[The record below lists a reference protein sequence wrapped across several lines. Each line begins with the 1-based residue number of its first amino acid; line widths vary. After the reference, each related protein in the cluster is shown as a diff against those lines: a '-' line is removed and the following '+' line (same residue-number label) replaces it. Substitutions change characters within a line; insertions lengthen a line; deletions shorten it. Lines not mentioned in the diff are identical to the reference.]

1 MDVCNKLFI
10 TRAVSFFILI
20 FTLSTAQAA
29 FISDLLITEVMANP
43 KKVDDKIGEWFE
55 LFNPT
60 NDDFN
65 LDKLIIKDGGSKSH
79 QINHTGPLPLLI
91 ESGEY
96 FVLALSWDNLVNGG
110 FEADYVYDYNDFK
123 LVNGGDEIIL
133 IDSFNKELRLD
144 YSSSFVVAG
153 RSRELVSMPMTQG
166 NYQLTASSKTYGDG
180 DIGTPGSSGSV
191 QFVPISVAEPSSIV
205 LFMFGLYV
213 LFCNSVKNLRQ
224 KKALMRS
231 ATESSNCN

>member
-1 MDVCNKLFI
+1 MDVCNKIFI
-10 TRAVSFFILI
+10 TRSASFLILI
-20 FTLSTAQAA
+20 LTLSTTQAA
-29 FISDLLITEVMANP
+29 LISDLLITEVMANP
-43 KKVDDKIGEWFE
+43 EQVDDKIGEWFE

-60 NDDFN
+60 KDDFN
-65 LDKLIIKDGGSKSH
+65 LNKVIIKDGGSRSH

-96 FVLALSWDNLVNGG
+96 FVLALSWDSLVNGG
-110 FEADYVYDYNDFK
+110 FKADYVYDYNDFK
-123 LVNGGDEIIL
+123 LANGGDEIIL
-133 IDSFNKELRLD
+133 TDGSNNELRLD
-144 YSSSFVVAG
+144 YSSSFVKAG
-153 RSRELVSMPMTQG
+153 RSRELVSTPMIQG
-166 NYQLTASSKTYGDG
+166 NYQLTASTATYGDG

-191 QFVPISVAEPSSIV
+191 HFAPVSVVEPSPAI

-224 KKALMRS
+224 KKASMRS